1 MKKLLALGLT
11 CCIPAGLAAED
22 STFVA
27 FPMGTESVLVI
38 DDAATGSADIACARD
53 CVTVNRAVLTGHM
66 QRVPVRD
73 RARWM

>member
-1 MKKLLALGLT
+1 MKKLLALGLV

-22 STFVA
+22 SAFAA

-38 DDAATGSADIACARD
+38 DDATSSSDIACARD